1 MCNTV
6 AWSYVSVYYT
16 SCSSRCPFISC
27 RGRNTIFRRRGI
39 RRRYGILRQTHTCT
53 ILLFHMAFSSSS
65 PQPCT
70 RICRVSHPGLVRTP
84 VGGRGAHRG
93 VHMFTPHRLGWG
105 SSGLARSGTVRG
117 AGLCAKLNGVHM
129 VNHCGCPDSKLCKET
144 HRRRYDSKQTPE
156 PVYTSN
162 RRITRAA

>member
-1 MCNTV
+1 VYITLHV
-6 AWSYVSVYYT
+6 AVDAP
-16 SCSSRCPFISC
+16 SSPAE
-27 RGRNTIFRRRGI
+27 GGI
-39 RRRYGILRQTHTCT
+39 PSSAVEEYAVG
-53 ILLFHMAFSSSS
+53 MAFYAKLIPALYYYSIWLFRPHRRNPAPASAGFH
-65 PQPCT
+65 T
-70 RICRVSHPGLVRTP
+70 RVWSGHPS
-84 VGGRGAHRG
+84 GGG
-93 VHMFTPHRLGWG
+93 VHIEGCTCSPPIGWG
-105 SSGLARSGTVRG
+105 GVAQVWRG